1 MALGHDYG
9 QNANGFYITQPADT
23 FRSGQ
28 QFAFVV
34 NLDQSIGTTQA
45 KLALVKELSGGAE
58 SVVLSVPM
66 NISNPDYASFANKF
80 STSTLMYG
88 QAPGKYKLE
97 METDTTVVASAT
109 FTYTG

>member
-9 QNANGFYITQPADT
+9 QNANSFYIIQPADT

-34 NLDQSIGTTQA
+34 NLDKGIGTTQA
-45 KLALVKELSGGAE
+45 KLALVKLQSGGVE
-58 SVVLSVPM
+58 TVEFSVPM

-80 STSTLMYG
+80 AVSTLMSG
-88 QAPGKYKLE
+88 EAPGNYKLQL
-97 METDTTVVASAT
+97 ETDTAVVASAN